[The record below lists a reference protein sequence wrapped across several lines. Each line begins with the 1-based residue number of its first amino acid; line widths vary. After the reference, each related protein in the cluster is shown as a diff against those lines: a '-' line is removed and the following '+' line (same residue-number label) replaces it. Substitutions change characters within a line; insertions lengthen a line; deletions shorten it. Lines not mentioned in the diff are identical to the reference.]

1 MRMMASLGILTSN
14 DMDFEENLR
23 RIFEYIKE
31 LREKIQGSE
40 NKTAEFKKKEIA
52 LSSELD
58 ITKMENNQLKETL
71 KTNQGKNAENIEK
84 IATLHNELLVLKNE
98 SSSLQLQ
105 LKASKDEIQQLK
117 SRENTNSNEV
127 DIQIKNFQD
136 DIKQKENENIKL
148 KERIRT
154 LEEESTK
161 QSQGGDLLLKGLKN
175 EIREFEF
182 ELKKEREKYQKLKDQ
197 ESENENRLEE
207 IQSLLT
213 SKEKEL
219 KEAKEQ
225 IRNKERQNLKVAD
238 EIMMKNKDLNLLQA
252 ASKQAEQT
260 IENLRRENKD
270 LNIKIDMLKQTIVNR
285 EGDIDETSEPKPDL
299 NKLRDENKKL
309 AQEIYQL
316 KLNGEAEKE
325 NKDNNNVEVEKLLS
339 SFSQKETEFENIKQS
354 FINKLMTANE
364 KLAIAEQKC
373 GKLVEENNQL
383 RNQVETHEN
392 DKGEFEMRSTVHSTS
407 DEPAS
412 PDYANNILEMISPEM
427 LSSDETIFLVLEMLR
442 RISQSNK
449 LAITLMK
456 NREFKDLT
464 QRICKHYTQ
473 AKQDLAYKSEPVSS
487 RNSTRTMR

>member
-1 MRMMASLGILTSN
+1 
-14 DMDFEENLR
+14 
-23 RIFEYIKE
+23 
-31 LREKIQGSE
+31 
-40 NKTAEFKKKEIA
+40 
-52 LSSELD
+52 
-58 ITKMENNQLKETL
+58 L

-105 LKASKDEIQQLK
+105 LKTSKDEIQQLK

-127 DIQIKNFQD
+127 EIQIKNFQN

-148 KERIRT
+148 KEKIRL
-154 LEEESTK
+154 LEEDHTK

-182 ELKKEREKYQKLKDQ
+182 ELKKEKERYQKLKDQ
-197 ESENENRLEE
+197 ENENENRLEE

-225 IRNKERQNLKVAD
+225 IRNKERQNLKVSD

-260 IENLRRENKD
+260 IETLRKENKD

-325 NKDNNNVEVEKLLS
+325 NKNNNNGEVEKLLS

-373 GKLVEENNQL
+373 SKLVEENSQL